1 MNGGIEVTL
10 IKPTHGD
17 MITLN
22 QNDRYLC
29 NPGAV
34 GQPRD
39 GDPRASFAVLEY
51 TSHDVEA
58 TYTLYRIEYDI
69 QKAIKETHRVGL
81 PAGLAERLEDG
92 L

>member
-1 MNGGIEVTL
+1 L
-10 IKPTHGD
+10 IKPSPGES
-17 MITLN
+17 ITLN
-22 QNDRYLC
+22 PNDRYLC

-51 TSHDVEA
+51 TSHDAEA
-58 TYTLYRIEYDI
+58 TFTLHRIEYDI
-69 QKAIKETHRVGL
+69 EKAKMETHRVGL
-81 PAGLAERLEDG
+81 PAGLAERLIEG